1 MDVGAG
7 CGSTRNA
14 AALLDGDAN
23 AARAMTYR
31 ISLSTDNLRNRAHAL
46 IKRAPRDWMV
56 EIRERTRSDAQNAKL
71 WAMLNDVALSKPGGR
86 SHTPDTWKALF
97 MQALGHEQLFEIGLD
112 GRPFPLGFRSSK
124 LTVPQMAD
132 LITFIQQWGDANGVA
147 WSNEARE

>member
-1 MDVGAG
+1 
-7 CGSTRNA
+7 
-14 AALLDGDAN
+14 
-23 AARAMTYR
+23 MTYHV
-31 ISLSTDNLRNRAHAL
+31 SLSTAANRA
-46 IKRAPRDWMV
+46 RATRLVQIAPDDWMAV
-56 EIRERTRSDAQNAKL
+56 IKPRSRSDEQNDKM
-71 WAMLNDVALSKPGGR
+71 WAMLADVAIAKPEGR

-147 WSNEARE
+147 WTKDDAA